1 MRINDLKSGDE
12 IVTTYHLD
20 IGSVTMFDTYAVT
33 EFNEGILLD
42 AQNYQYLAELLKD
55 HFEHLDTFGYIS
67 NRLNAYAVVP
77 TALMNTKPFNIPKAK
92 VAIVSYN
99 ETSKNSSIFES
110 NFYPFKPEIFG
121 DLPKALAWV
130 TSDDLVP
137 TC

>member
-1 MRINDLKSGDE
+1 MRISDLKSTEE

-20 IGSVTMFDTYAVT
+20 IGSVTMFEKYVVT
-33 EFNEGILLD
+33 EFKEGILLD
-42 AQNYQYLAELLKD
+42 AQNYQYLAELLRD

-77 TALMNTKPFNIPKAK
+77 TALMDTKPFNIPKAK

-99 ETSKNSSIFES
+99 EISKNSSIFES
-110 NFYPFKPEIFG
+110 NFYPHKPEIFS
-121 DLPKALAWV
+121 DLPNALAWV
-130 TSDDLVP
+130 TNDEFIP